1 MKLSQWCI
9 VSTLCVS
16 LLVIPRADAS
26 SDVARG
32 TAVSHI
38 SCSVAEQAALA
49 TTISDA
55 TTYATQASTY
65 FSQRRAGAR
74 FTYWFGAYDAGR
86 WNTVKQNY
94 DAIRV
99 ELVAEAIE
107 FDCSLNSCSAQT
119 YGFVYPT
126 DTRPLT
132 IHLCD
137 VFWSAPN
144 TGTDSRAGSLFHW
157 LSQFSSLGS
166 TVTRAYGQ
174 SSSHALPPEQAIANS
189 DNYEY
194 FAENTPNTP
203 DNAGAFTVNTV
214 GHNFGNQTVATTSA
228 TQEFIVANTGD
239 TALAVTALTVTGDF
253 AIASDT
259 CRSGVVAVNASCT
272 VAVTFNPQADH
283 SSSGIL
289 TIATNAVIST
299 ANVTLSGTG
308 VAAVPTTT
316 AAPVST
322 STTLVATSTTST
334 TAPATTTT
342 TSTPVAVATVRPTTV
357 SAKATSGGSRLTVRI
372 GLVSE
377 KTARKFVV
385 QVKRGAKW
393 VSLASKYS
401 TSRTTATKVID
412 LPKGQYRVVV
422 SSAGGFAGATS
433 KVIRLLK

>member
-9 VSTLCVS
+9 VSTLFVS
-16 LLVIPRADAS
+16 LLAIPRADAS
-26 SDVARG
+26 SEVARG

-38 SCSVAEQAALA
+38 SCSVAEQAALVTA
-49 TTISDA
+49 VEAA
-55 TTYATQASTY
+55 TTYATTATTY
-65 FSQRRAGAR
+65 FSNNRAGSL
-74 FTYWFGAYDAGR
+74 FTYWFGAYDAAR

-94 DAIRV
+94 VNIRT
-99 ELVAEAIE
+99 ELVGNSIE

-157 LSQFSSLGS
+157 LSQFSSLGG
-166 TVTRAYGQ
+166 TGTRAYGQ
-174 SSSHALPPEQAIANS
+174 SNSHALPPEQAIANS

-239 TALAVTALTVTGDF
+239 TALAVTALAVSGDF

-259 CRSGVVAVNASCT
+259 CRSAVVAIGTACS

-283 SSSGIL
+283 SSSGTL

-308 VAAVPTTT
+308 IAAVPTTT
-316 AAPVST
+316 VAPVST
-322 STTLVATSTTST
+322 STTLVSTSTTST

-342 TSTPVAVATVRPTTV
+342 TMSPVAVATVRPTTV

-372 GLVSE
+372 GLVSD

-393 VSLASKYS
+393 VSLASKHS
-401 TSRTTATKVID
+401 TSRTTAMKVID

-422 SSAGGFAGATS
+422 SSASGFAGATS
-433 KVIRLLK
+433 QAVRLLK

>member
-1 MKLSQWCI
+1 MMKLSQWCI
-9 VSTLCVS
+9 VSMLFVS
-16 LLVIPRADAS
+16 LLAIPRADAS
-26 SDVARG
+26 SDAARG

-38 SCSVAEQAALA
+38 LCSVAEQASLVTAVA
-49 TTISDA
+49 DA
-55 TTYATQASTY
+55 TTYATTATTY
-65 FSQRRAGAR
+65 FSNNRAGSL
-74 FTYWFGAYDAGR
+74 FTYWFGAYDAAR

-94 DAIRV
+94 VNIRT
-99 ELVAEAIE
+99 ELVGNSIE
-107 FDCSLNSCSAQT
+107 FDCSLNLCSAQT
-119 YGFVYPT
+119 YGFVYPN
-126 DTRPLT
+126 DARPLT

-137 VFWSAPN
+137 MFWSAPN
-144 TGTDSRAGSLFHW
+144 TGTDSRAGTLFHW
-157 LSQFSSLGS
+157 LSQFSDLGS
-166 TVTRAYGQ
+166 TGTRAYGQ
-174 SSSHALPPEQAIANS
+174 SNSHALPPEQAIANS

-228 TQEFIVANTGD
+228 AQEFIVANTGD
-239 TALAVTALTVTGDF
+239 TALAVTALAVSGDF

-259 CRSGVVAVNASCT
+259 CRSAVVAIGTSCT

-283 SSSGIL
+283 SSSGTL

-308 VAAVPTTT
+308 VAAVPTTP
-316 AAPVST
+316 ASPIST
-322 STTLVATSTTST
+322 STTLVSTSTTST

-342 TSTPVAVATVRPTTV
+342 STPVVVATVRPTTV
-357 SAKATSGGSRLTVRI
+357 SAKATSGGSRMSVRI
-372 GLVSE
+372 GLVSD

-385 QVKRGAKW
+385 QVKRGSRW
-393 VSLASKYS
+393 VALSSKHS

-422 SSAGGFAGATS
+422 SSASGFAGATS
-433 KVIRLLK
+433 QAVRLLK